1 MTEEPPMEPPQVMIQ
16 KSAKD
21 HSPRQVGKLWSPR
34 HSWDPKSSENSH
46 VPPSARR
53 RTSRIGWWISG
64 YSWILRW
71 ILRWKVME
79 RRFGMILD
87 LNPFH
92 KLLAFFMFFFVL
104 WCQSAEVPRG
114 QPRCQRS
121 IGGIRHA
128 QLRALVDRVELCRPT
143 WMVGTKRET
152 TGTIE
157 LGCHWTSCDT
167 RYGYRSLN

>member
-1 MTEEPPMEPPQVMIQ
+1 MDIWIFLDIEMDIEMESNGKAIWDDFGSESIPQIT
-16 KSAKD
+16 
-21 HSPRQVGKLWSPR
+21 GFF
-34 HSWDPKSSENSH
+34 H
-46 VPPSARR
+46 V
-53 RTSRIGWWISG
+53 
-64 YSWILRW
+64 
-71 ILRWKVME
+71 
-79 RRFGMILD
+79 
-87 LNPFH
+87 
-92 KLLAFFMFFFVL
+92 FFFVL

-157 LGCHWTSCDT
+157 LGCH
-167 RYGYRSLN
+167 